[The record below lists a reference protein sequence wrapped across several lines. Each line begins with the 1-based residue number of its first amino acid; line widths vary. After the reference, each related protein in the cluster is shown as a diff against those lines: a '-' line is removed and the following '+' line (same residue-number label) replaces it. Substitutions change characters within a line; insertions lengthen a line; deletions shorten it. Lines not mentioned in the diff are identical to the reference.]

1 MTAQNKNKSPEGKR
15 QTTIDKRSQRVNISV
30 AIVCLAIVSGMA
42 GLSYAAVPLYRIF
55 CQVTGF
61 GGTTQQAD
69 GFDGEMSDREITV
82 SFDANSSSELNWKFK
97 PKQRSISIRL
107 GQKAT
112 AIYFAENVGTK
123 ASTGEATF
131 NVTPQA
137 AGQYFNKIEC
147 FCFTEQTLAVSE
159 KVEMPVLFFVDPEI
173 ENDPLLKTTTTITL
187 SYSMYPSETDE
198 KSASLVNPAVTTS
211 IGEPDLQGK
220 LQ

>member
-1 MTAQNKNKSPEGKR
+1 MTRHNTD
-15 QTTIDKRSQRVNISV
+15 TTNSRNTGATESRRRMNISV
-30 AIVCLAIVSGMA
+30 AVICLGVVGGMA

-55 CQVTGF
+55 CQVTGY

-69 GFDGEMSDREITV
+69 GFDGEISDRRITV
-82 SFDANSSSELNWKFK
+82 SFDANSSKELNWKFK
-97 PKQRSISIRL
+97 PKQNAVNVRL
-107 GQKAT
+107 GEKAT
-112 AIYFAENVGTK
+112 VIYLAENVGTRT
-123 ASTGEATF
+123 STGEATF

-147 FCFTEQTLAVSE
+147 FCFTEQTLAVGE
-159 KVEMPVLFFVDPEI
+159 NVEMPVLFFVDPEI

-198 KSASLVNPAVTTS
+198 KSASLVNSAVTTS